1 MRSIITNTVTNNS
14 DPGFWTA
21 SDLPILKTFTTYSEQ
36 INTVLYLNTFYFK
49 GSKFSLICNRKCAL
63 DLHYASFKRV
73 LKGGRE
79 SWIKKND
86 LVFWDF
92 AIWRASSS
100 EELQHQCLW
109 VIQVPLVMKFTLSWQ
124 NTIMFPTKRVRIS
137 HRSHLPLKINATK
150 FHTLIL

>member
-1 MRSIITNTVTNNS
+1 MRSIITNTVSNNS

-21 SDLPILKTFTTYSEQ
+21 SDLPILKSFTTYSEQ

-63 DLHYASFKRV
+63 DLYYASFKRV

-79 SWIKKND
+79 SWIKKW
-86 LVFWDF
+86 LVFRDF

-100 EELQHQCLW
+100 EELQPQCLW

-124 NTIMFPTKRVRIS
+124 NTIMFPSVSGRHNPLGVTPIWHLNTK
-137 HRSHLPLKINATK
+137 LYEL
-150 FHTLIL
+150 

>member
-36 INTVLYLNTFYFK
+36 INTVLYLNAFYFK

-86 LVFWDF
+86 LSFE
-92 AIWRASSS
+92 ILLS
-100 EELQHQCLW
+100 EEPHYQ
-109 VIQVPLVMKFTLSWQ
+109 KNS
-124 NTIMFPTKRVRIS
+124 N
-137 HRSHLPLKINATK
+137 INVYEL
-150 FHTLIL
+150 FRFLL